1 MEYLYGKSFSLANFD
16 QEARHLSHL
25 SPCQP
30 LPDINWGRGR
40 EMKDSL
46 DTAQCAGTTCQAAE
60 HTEPRRCPAGTGST
74 EFLLCLLPSLP
85 KGQPAL
91 APPAS
96 RGAGRHLLQHSQPP
110 ALAAAPVLLEGEDP
124 TQRAGLRASISF
136 PGTHIIPFLLG
147 TRDSLGRKD
156 VTKISRSLL
165 PSTGLACT
173 WGHQEDF
180 DERKEERPMPP
191 KACLQWESTH
201 SQTSPGSMSFPKG
214 RARALPEVYL
224 GPQFSWPCR

>member
-74 EFLLCLLPSLP
+74 EFLLCLLPSLS

-96 RGAGRHLLQHSQPP
+96 RGAGRHLLRHSQPP

-124 TQRAGLRASISF
+124 HRGQASGPPSALLAPTLHLF
-136 PGTHIIPFLLG
+136 SLEPGTAWEKKMLQRSRGLYCPVQGWAVPGGARKNLVSERRRGQCHPRPSCNGNLSCGQPRVYELYQG
-147 TRDSLGRKD
+147 QGRE
-156 VTKISRSLL
+156 
-165 PSTGLACT
+165 GQ
-173 WGHQEDF
+173 G
-180 DERKEERPMPP
+180 
-191 KACLQWESTH
+191 
-201 SQTSPGSMSFPKG
+201 
-214 RARALPEVYL
+214 
-224 GPQFSWPCR
+224 

>member
-1 MEYLYGKSFSLANFD
+1 MEYLYGESFSLANFN

-30 LPDINWGRGR
+30 LPDINWGQGR

-46 DTAQCAGTTCQAAE
+46 DTAQCAGTMCQAAE
-60 HTEPRRCPAGTGST
+60 HTEPRGCPAGSWST
-74 EFLLCLLPSLP
+74 EFFLCLLPSLP

-96 RGAGRHLLQHSQPP
+96 HRAGRHLFRHNQPP

-124 TQRAGLRASISF
+124 TQRAGLRAPVGSA
-136 PGTHIIPFLLG
+136 GTHFTLFLLG
-147 TRDSLGRKD
+147 TQDSLGRKD
-156 VTKISRSLL
+156 VTKILRSPL

-173 WGHQEDF
+173 WGCQED
-180 DERKEERPMPP
+180 
-191 KACLQWESTH
+191 W
-201 SQTSPGSMSFPKG
+201 
-214 RARALPEVYL
+214 
-224 GPQFSWPCR
+224 

>member
-74 EFLLCLLPSLP
+74 EFLLCLLPSLS

-96 RGAGRHLLQHSQPP
+96 RGAGRHLLRHSQPP
-110 ALAAAPVLLEGEDP
+110 ALSAAPVLLEGEDP
-124 TQRAGLRASISF
+124 HRGQASGPPSALLAPTLHLF
-136 PGTHIIPFLLG
+136 SLEPGTAWG
-147 TRDSLGRKD
+147 KKD

-173 WGHQEDF
+173 WGRQEDF
-180 DERKEERPMPP
+180 GEQKEEKPMPP
-191 KACLQWESTH
+191 KAFLQWKPIMWAA
-201 SQTSPGSMSFPKG
+201 QG
-214 RARALPEVYL
+214 L
-224 GPQFSWPCR
+224 

>member
-96 RGAGRHLLQHSQPP
+96 HGAGRHLLQHSQPP

-136 PGTHIIPFLLG
+136 PGTHIISFLLG
-147 TRDSLGRKD
+147 TGTAWEEKMLQRSRGLYCPVQGWPVPGGARKTL
-156 VTKISRSLL
+156 VRERRRGQCHPRPACNGNL
-165 PSTGLACT
+165 PTAKPHQGL
-173 WGHQEDF
+173 
-180 DERKEERPMPP
+180 
-191 KACLQWESTH
+191 
-201 SQTSPGSMSFPKG
+201 
-214 RARALPEVYL
+214 
-224 GPQFSWPCR
+224 

>member
-74 EFLLCLLPSLP
+74 EFLLCLLPSLS

-96 RGAGRHLLQHSQPP
+96 RGAGRHLLRHSQPP
-110 ALAAAPVLLEGEDP
+110 ALSAAPVLLEGEDP
-124 TQRAGLRASISF
+124 HRGQASGPPSALLAPTLHLF
-136 PGTHIIPFLLG
+136 SLEPGTAWG
-147 TRDSLGRKD
+147 KKD

-173 WGHQEDF
+173 WGRQEDF
-180 DERKEERPMPP
+180 GERKEEKPMPP
-191 KACLQWESTH
+191 KAFLQWKPIMWAA
-201 SQTSPGSMSFPKG
+201 QG
-214 RARALPEVYL
+214 L
-224 GPQFSWPCR
+224 

>member
-1 MEYLYGKSFSLANFD
+1 MEYLYGKSFSLANFN

-74 EFLLCLLPSLP
+74 EFLFCLLPSLS

-96 RGAGRHLLQHSQPP
+96 RGAGRHLLRHSQPP
-110 ALAAAPVLLEGEDP
+110 ALSAAPVLLEGEDP
-124 TQRAGLRASISF
+124 HRGQASGPPSALLAPTLHF
-136 PGTHIIPFLLG
+136 FSLEPGTAWG
-147 TRDSLGRKD
+147 KKD

-173 WGHQEDF
+173 WGRQEDF
-180 DERKEERPMPP
+180 GERKEEKPMPP
-191 KACLQWESTH
+191 KAFLQWKPIMWAA
-201 SQTSPGSMSFPKG
+201 QG
-214 RARALPEVYL
+214 L
-224 GPQFSWPCR
+224 

>member
-16 QEARHLSHL
+16 QEARYLSHL

-60 HTEPRRCPAGTGST
+60 HTELRGCPAGVGST

-96 RGAGRHLLQHSQPP
+96 CGAGRCLLRHSQPLP
-110 ALAAAPVLLEGEDP
+110 WLQLQSYGKGRTPHRGQASGSPSALLAPTLHL
-124 TQRAGLRASISF
+124 S
-136 PGTHIIPFLLG
+136 LLG
-147 TRDSLGRKD
+147 TQDSSG
-156 VTKISRSLL
+156 
-165 PSTGLACT
+165 
-173 WGHQEDF
+173 
-180 DERKEERPMPP
+180 
-191 KACLQWESTH
+191 
-201 SQTSPGSMSFPKG
+201 
-214 RARALPEVYL
+214 
-224 GPQFSWPCR
+224 

>member
-16 QEARHLSHL
+16 QEARYLSHL

-30 LPDINWGRGR
+30 LPDINWSRGR

-60 HTEPRRCPAGTGST
+60 HTEPRGCPAGVRST

-96 RGAGRHLLQHSQPP
+96 CRAGRCLLRHSQPLP
-110 ALAAAPVLLEGEDP
+110 WQQLQSYWKGRTPHRGQVSGSPLALLAPTLHL
-124 TQRAGLRASISF
+124 S
-136 PGTHIIPFLLG
+136 LLG
-147 TRDSLGRKD
+147 TRDSSGEKRCYKD
-156 VTKISRSLL
+156 VEGGLHCPAQGWPVPGDARK
-165 PSTGLACT
+165 TG
-173 WGHQEDF
+173 
-180 DERKEERPMPP
+180 ERKEERPMPP
-191 KACLQWESTH
+191 KAFLQWEPVH
-201 SQTSPGSMSFPKG
+201 SQTSPRG
-214 RARALPEVYL
+214 
-224 GPQFSWPCR
+224 